1 MKAGS
6 AESGFM
12 RISPLAAGVAVS
24 VMIVSLIGVGAA
36 TGMLPKALSQKQ
48 NDLSQRQNDA
58 RPAGSEPGSVA
69 LDRCSLCGAIESI
82 RIVEVRDETKAL
94 GAAAG
99 EFTGAVADPD
109 KGNTDAT
116 TSVLGAVGGVFSG
129 NEVDKKTRR
138 VYRVTV
144 HMDDGSFRTISLS
157 SPPAFA
163 VGEKVRVVEGKL
175 VRA

>member
-58 RPAGSEPGSVA
+58 RPAGPERGSVA

-82 RIVEVRDETKAL
+82 RIVEVRDETKA
-94 GAAAG
+94 AG

-116 TSVLGAVGGVFSG
+116 TTVLGAVGGVFAG
-129 NEVDKKTRR
+129 NEMDKKTRR

>member
-6 AESGFM
+6 AESGFI

-24 VMIVSLIGVGAA
+24 VMIVSLIGVDAV
-36 TGMLPKALSQKQ
+36 TGMFPRALSQKQ
-48 NDLSQRQNDA
+48 NDLSQRQDDA
-58 RPAGSEPGSVA
+58 RAAGSEPRAVA
-69 LDRCSLCGAIESI
+69 LDRCALCGAIESI
-82 RIVEVRDETKAL
+82 RVVEVRDETKAV
-94 GAAAG
+94 GTAG
-99 EFTGAVADPD
+99 GFTGAAGDMD
-109 KGNTDAT
+109 KGNADAAAT
-116 TSVLGAVGGVFSG
+116 VLGAVVGVFAG
-129 NEVDKKTRR
+129 NETDKKTRR

-144 HMDDGSFRTISLS
+144 RMDDGSFRTVSLS

>member
-6 AESGFM
+6 AESGYI

-24 VMIVSLIGVGAA
+24 VVIVSLIGVGAV
-36 TGMLPKALSQKQ
+36 TGMLPRALSKKQNDFLQKQ
-48 NDLSQRQNDA
+48 NDVRAAD
-58 RPAGSEPGSVA
+58 SEPRSVTA
-69 LDRCSLCGAIESI
+69 FSCALCGAIESI
-82 RIVEVRDETKAL
+82 RVVDVRDEARVV

-99 EFTGAVADPD
+99 GFTGAVTDMD
-109 KGNTDAT
+109 KGNTGAAT
-116 TSVLGAVGGVFSG
+116 VLGAVGGVFAG
-129 NEVDKKTRR
+129 NEMDKKTRR

-144 HMDDGSFRTISLS
+144 RMDDGSFRTVSLS